1 MKIVAGPGQRVGD
14 NRSSVIRRFGLDGQ
28 ALPFLT
34 LAAAT
39 VMCVALVASRFL
51 YTGSR
56 GYFFLIWNLFLAWV
70 PFLLALLVRRAQGDS
85 HRPRFRLLILG
96 ALWLLFYPNAPY
108 ILTDFLHLQPR
119 SGSPVWFD
127 MMLIA
132 SFAWTGLLLGF
143 ASLYLMQQ
151 LVERFY
157 GRARG
162 WMFVVIVSFLSS
174 FGIYLGR
181 FERWNS
187 WDIVSDPRGLMR
199 GIWSMMI
206 DPTGHPRT
214 IAVTIVLAL
223 FLLIG
228 YFTLSAIV
236 HLQRGSR
243 RG

>member
-1 MKIVAGPGQRVGD
+1 MKIVARPGERVRERDG
-14 NRSSVIRRFGLDGQ
+14 GQ

-34 LAAAT
+34 LSAAT
-39 VMCVALVASRFL
+39 LMCVALVASRFL
-51 YTGSR
+51 YTGSH

-70 PFLLALLVRRAQGDS
+70 PFLLALLVRRAQGES
-85 HRPRFRLLILG
+85 RRPRFRLLVLG

-162 WMFVVIVSFLSS
+162 WMFVVVVSFLSS

-199 GIWSMMI
+199 GIWTMMI
-206 DPTGHPRT
+206 DPTGHPKT

-236 HLQRGSR
+236 HLQRRDWGVR
-243 RG
+243 R